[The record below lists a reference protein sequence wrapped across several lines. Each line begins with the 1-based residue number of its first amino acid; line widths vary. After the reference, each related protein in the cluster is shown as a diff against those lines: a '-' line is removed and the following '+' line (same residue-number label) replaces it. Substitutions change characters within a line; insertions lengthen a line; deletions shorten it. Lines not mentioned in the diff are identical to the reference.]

1 MALRKLANLGVGTTV
16 VLQETETS
24 RADYVIASQDYEGKT
39 MLVRKTL
46 LGPRQLD
53 GAYST
58 SEWGRSSLYTYLN
71 ETWVNGLCAATRA
84 LLQSTANGTAF
95 IPSMGML
102 GLGGSSATLPEAG
115 KSAVLS
121 LSEQGNCWLQDV
133 DKVWNEETGRWDNN
147 GQYYV
152 YSYTNRGTTYY
163 TTNSQWATN
172 TAYVI
177 VCVCVSG
184 SLAVDGNGLVRE
196 NHTPVIECE
205 YSAEE
210 DIGARSHPFR
220 FYYRIGDSDGDEVT
234 VTETVG
240 VTVTKTYTPA
250 LGETQY
256 FSISQTL
263 YDALEDDQY
272 YDLKITVSDGHAG
285 NAITLRFLKSAQR
298 GYRVYAGVIDTK
310 VNGAAVAAGSY
321 AFSEK
326 VCIYDPVW
334 ADEARTI
341 LDPTVMMEKNNFGS
355 FEFTMPK
362 ENAYYDKIALRK
374 TFVTVEEDGVSIWNG
389 YVLEL
394 NKNFKMDKVV
404 YCRGELGY
412 LQDIACSVASREWNA
427 KELFENIMSQT
438 GSAGIKAFR
447 AGQISSEFADEEV
460 DTTDTGTQYTTI
472 WGALNDILLGKTGG
486 ILRLRLRRDKTTSYG
501 VGYTRYLDYLVD
513 VPDKTSQT
521 IELGK
526 NLLDLDYQISGYDIV
541 NRIKVYGYETTG
553 WWFWK
558 KTAPIVET
566 VSDSDSIAKY
576 GVVERSLFVE
586 GTKSTRDELRRRG
599 LKKLKEMSAGIAG
612 SIEIGA
618 LDLRDIGADVNR
630 LGFMKKARILS
641 EEHGIDQ
648 WELCT
653 RLEIPLN
660 DPAGKTFTFGETM
673 EAISMLQAEESSA
686 ARRALSSVESI
697 IGYING
703 NS

>member
-1 MALRKLANLGVGTTV
+1 MALRRLANLGVGTTV
-16 VLQETETS
+16 VLQETDTS
-24 RADYVIASQDYEGKT
+24 RADWIVVSHSYGGN
-39 MLVRKTL
+39 TL
-46 LGPRQLD
+46 LARKAVLGAQVYD
-53 GAYST
+53 GSYNGM
-58 SEWGRSSLYTYLN
+58 EWTASSLYKYLN
-71 ETWVNGLCAATRA
+71 ETWVNGLCAGTRA
-84 LLQSTANGTAF
+84 LLQSTGNGTAF
-95 IPSMGML
+95 IPSKAEMGV
-102 GLGGSSATLPEAG
+102 GSSTASLPADGQNALCQCVSGE
-115 KSAVLS
+115 
-121 LSEQGNCWLQDV
+121 CWLR
-133 DKVWNEETGRWDNN
+133 DKSEVYNEETQTWTTD

-152 YSYTNRGTTYY
+152 YTYTGSGGTQYAASTEDGYRQK
-163 TTNSQWATN
+163 N
-172 TAYVI
+172 VL

-184 SLAVDGNGLVRE
+184 SLAVDGSGLVRE

-240 VTVTKTYTPA
+240 VTVTKTYSPA
-250 LGETQY
+250 LGQTQY

-298 GYRVYAGVIDTK
+298 GYRVYAGIIDTK

-341 LDPTVMMEKNNFGS
+341 LDPTVIMEKNNFGS

-394 NKNFKMDKVV
+394 SKNFKMDKVV

-438 GSAGIKAFR
+438 ASAGIKACR

-460 DTTDTGTQYTTI
+460 DTTDSGTQYTTV

-513 VPDKTSQT
+513 VPDRTSQT
-521 IELGK
+521 IEFGK

-541 NRIKVYGYETTG
+541 NRIKVYGYETKG

-566 VSDSDSIAKY
+566 VSDDDSIAKY

-586 GTKSTRDELRRRG
+586 GTKSTRDELRRLG
-599 LKKLKEMSAGIAG
+599 KKKLKEMSAGIAG

-618 LDLRDIGADVNR
+618 LDLRDVGVDVNR
-630 LGFMKKARILS
+630 LGFMKKAHILS

-653 RLEIPLN
+653 RMEIPLN